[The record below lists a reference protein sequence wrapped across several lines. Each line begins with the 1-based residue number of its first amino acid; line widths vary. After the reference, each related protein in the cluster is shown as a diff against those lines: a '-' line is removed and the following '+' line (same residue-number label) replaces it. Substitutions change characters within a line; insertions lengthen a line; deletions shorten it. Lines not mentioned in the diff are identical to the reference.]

1 VARHPRSVAAVA
13 LILGVV
19 ALLGFLWFRPD
30 KLFVNTEVNES
41 LPGAGPAAEAEG
53 ERVSQLGDRR
63 APVPEILSTGT
74 FRSLEHE
81 TTGTARVVRLGDGRP
96 LVRFEDFA
104 TSSGP
109 DVIVM
114 LSETPATEDD
124 WYAYDDGE
132 FVALGP
138 LKGNIGTQNYG
149 VPRDVDISDYRS
161 VVVWCRR
168 FTVGF
173 GAAPLEA

>member
-1 VARHPRSVAAVA
+1 VSAHPKAVA
-13 LILGVV
+13 GAGAVLLAI

-30 KLFVNTEVNES
+30 KLFVDSEVDES
-41 LPGAGPAAEAEG
+41 LPTAGTVAEAEG
-53 ERVSQLGDRR
+53 DGTSDAGDGSDA
-63 APVPEILSTGT
+63 APRILSSGR

-81 TTGTARVVRLGDGRP
+81 TTGTAKVVRLGERSF
-96 LVRFEDFA
+96 VRLEDFA

-124 WYAYDDGE
+124 WYAYDDQG
-132 FVALGP
+132 FIALGP
-138 LKGNIGTQNYG
+138 LKGNIGNQNYA
-149 VPRDVDISDYRS
+149 VPRGVDLSGFRS
-161 VVVWCRR
+161 IVVWCRR

-173 GAAPLEA
+173 GAAPLQT